1 MTTRHYSA
9 VLTVTETT
17 TTPPAPTGYDR
28 RIQPDATPK
37 RETDEVLKLVLR
49 DATLPGL
56 ASKLSDHL
64 AIHVPTQTAK
74 EPAA

>member
-1 MTTRHYSA
+1 MSTRYSA

-17 TTPPAPTGYDR
+17 TTAPPTSYDR
-28 RIQPDATPK
+28 RIQPEPPK

-49 DATLPGL
+49 DETLPGL

-64 AIHVPTQTAK
+64 SIHIPTPATAK
-74 EPAA
+74 DSLS